1 MQAIQI
7 PIHPYEIICCEN
19 MRRCWSRGH
28 KHGQVQALL
37 QSFRFL
43 VMMDESVFLGAL
55 VVTSKTPAW
64 GNEICQLPP
73 LQTRTRPQ
81 EHGCQLLRV

>member
-1 MQAIQI
+1 MLVKGTQA
-7 PIHPYEIICCEN
+7 
-19 MRRCWSRGH
+19 WSSSGP
-28 KHGQVQALL
+28 VL